1 MVVAAAKFDE
11 LFRATRV
18 LLKECAKKNEEDR
31 IIPTLAFANHICDR
45 VPRLVEE
52 KDRLVGLWGDERI
65 WDEEADRFARRF
77 GGLRPVRVANEVLIL
92 ERRPALVTIN
102 YACVAETPEKVTIN
116 VYPHRTPLATA
127 DDVARLYYKT
137 LSDAGIAHNEQRTVR
152 LSSNFHNRRLE
163 IWISPGTVIERT
175 TVTEGFTVPQPGWRI
190 DKASFPHPDLV
201 GGAL

>member
-77 GGLRPVRVANEVLIL
+77 GGLKLVRVVQGVLIL
-92 ERRPALVTIN
+92 ERRPVF
-102 YACVAETPEKVTIN
+102 
-116 VYPHRTPLATA
+116 
-127 DDVARLYYKT
+127 
-137 LSDAGIAHNEQRTVR
+137 IAIGYS
-152 LSSNFHNRRLE
+152 L
-163 IWISPGTVIERT
+163 T
-175 TVTEGFTVPQPGWRI
+175 TKNPQG
-190 DKASFPHPDLV
+190 
-201 GGAL
+201 